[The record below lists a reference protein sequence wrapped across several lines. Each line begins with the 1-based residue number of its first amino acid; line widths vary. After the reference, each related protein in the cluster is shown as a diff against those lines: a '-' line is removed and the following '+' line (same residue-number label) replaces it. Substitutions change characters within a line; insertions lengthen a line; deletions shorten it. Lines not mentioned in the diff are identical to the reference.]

1 MKGVVN
7 PFSSSPAAPV
17 TGASVGSGVLLSLL
31 LVSCCPG
38 LNKSTARFGVK
49 IKNDESFI
57 LNVYAR
63 ASSSAFDPVSSR

>member
-1 MKGVVN
+1 M
-7 PFSSSPAAPV
+7 
-17 TGASVGSGVLLSLL
+17 TLLCTYDICRLYIFAT
-31 LVSCCPG
+31 